1 MLRRNGTSPDHHD
14 QDQTRWPWSPF
25 STCVTVSTSRWR
37 PSGRGAL
44 GLIVITRPGG
54 EPGGA
59 QRGEQGVLHL
69 IGSAQSVNAGVLG

>member
-1 MLRRNGTSPDHHD
+1 MALVALQHLRHREHLPVAALRAGGT
-14 QDQTRWPWSPF
+14 
-25 STCVTVSTSRWR
+25 R
-37 PSGRGAL
+37 P
-44 GLIVITRPGG
+44 IVITRPGG